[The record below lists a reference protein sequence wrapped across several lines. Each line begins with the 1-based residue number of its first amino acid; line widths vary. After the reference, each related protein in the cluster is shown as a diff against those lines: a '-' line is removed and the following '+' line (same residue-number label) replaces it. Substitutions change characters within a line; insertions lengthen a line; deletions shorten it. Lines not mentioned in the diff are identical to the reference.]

1 MLVPDMLEG
10 CLKGSVEEAEL
21 EGIVDMSETY
31 EAKLSAKKREG
42 VGRP

>member
-1 MLVPDMLEG
+1 MLEG

-21 EGIVDMSETY
+21 EGLVDMIETY
-31 EAKLSAKKREG
+31 EAKSARNLER